1 MENLTK
7 NITLNINS
15 SLEEMEKYQNEI
27 HQLLC
32 STNNE
37 EIINSL
43 YNHQGELSKNSLSS
57 KEDKATFQITE
68 KDKTDLFE
76 TTKELMIDY
85 IENETLTYAKQ
96 SFHEDMLN
104 NVGLL
109 LEEQLQ
115 CLYDEDTLEEY
126 EVNKLI
132 EECLKKAYRYVYSY
146 VAPRRSYDGTGVRKP
161 PNPENMTKKIT
172 LLKNKPQPDQR
183 TNEWYEFRYNLLTA
197 SSIWKSFK
205 SESTR
210 NQLIY
215 EKCKPLDL
223 SKYNGGVYTNSPLHW
238 GQKYEELS
246 VMFYEKQYNTKVEDF
261 GCIPHDDYYFLGAS
275 PDGIIVD
282 EESPIYGRMLE
293 IKNIVNR
300 KITGIP
306 KYEYWI
312 QMQIQMEVCDLNE
325 CDFLETRFIEYEN
338 ETEFNDDGT
347 FEETANGEPKGIMM
361 YFIRHGKTH
370 YEYAP
375 LFCDKPTFLKWEEE
389 TMKKNSD
396 AMWMKNIYWR
406 LDQLSCV
413 LVLRNKLW
421 FKKALP
427 ILEKVWK
434 DIEHDRIHGY
444 EHRAPKRRMTSNRK
458 RKKASSYQGE
468 KDDELKKECLLNAMD
483 VMDIEIMEHDDIDH
497 NNMNLQFS
505 KDVVN
510 SVHGE
515 SKYDTSGLH
524 KKYYDLSHNIIQEHI
539 KKIQDEMEK
548 EEEIHHETNK
558 KLQHIQT
565 TPLLNFSEKTF
576 KSLSDDDI
584 EFHLDDDE
592 NTNHK

>member
-1 MENLTK
+1 MN

-15 SLEEMEKYQNEI
+15 SLEEMEKFQSEI
-27 HQLLC
+27 HNLLC
-32 STNNE
+32 STSDE
-37 EIINSL
+37 SIINSL
-43 YNHQGELSKNSLSS
+43 YKHQNNFNTTK
-57 KEDKATFQITE
+57 KEKEKEKFKISE
-68 KDKTDLFE
+68 KDKEDLLE
-76 TTKELMIDY
+76 TTKDLMIDY
-85 IENETLTYAKQ
+85 VETETLTYAKQ

-109 LEEQLQ
+109 LEEQLNT
-115 CLYDEDTLEEY
+115 LYEEDTLEEY

-132 EECLKKAYRYVYSY
+132 DECLKKAYRYVYSY
-146 VAPRRSYDGTGVRKP
+146 VSPRRSYDGTGVRKP
-161 PNPENMTKKIT
+161 PNPEKMTIKINE
-172 LLKNKPQPDQR
+172 LKNKPQPDQR

-197 SSIWKSFK
+197 SSIWKAFK

-246 VMFYEKQYNTKVEDF
+246 VMFYEKQFNTKVEDF

-282 EESPIYGRMLE
+282 DESPIYGRMLE

-338 ETEFNDDGT
+338 EDEFNEDGT
-347 FEETANGEPKGIMM
+347 FNETKNGEPKGIMM
-361 YFIRHGKTH
+361 YFIRDGKTH

-375 LFCDKPTFLKWEEE
+375 LFCTKPAFLKWEEE

-421 FKKALP
+421 FSKAVPL
-427 ILEKVWK
+427 LDKVWK
-434 DIEHDRIHGY
+434 DIEHDRVNGY
-444 EHRAPKRRMTSNRK
+444 EHRAPKKRNSASRK
-458 RKKASSYQGE
+458 RKKSAITQ
-468 KDDELKKECLLNAMD
+468 DNTDFKKECLLDAMS
-483 VMDIEIMEHDDIDH
+483 VMDIELMDNDNPDNDD
-497 NNMNLQFS
+497 NMNQHFS
-505 KDVVN
+505 KDNVKT
-510 SVHGE
+510 VHEE
-515 SKYDTSGLH
+515 SKYDTRELH
-524 KKYYDLSHNIIQEHI
+524 KKYYDLSHNIIKEHI
-539 KKIQDEMEK
+539 KKIQEDIEQ
-548 EEEIHHETNK
+548 EEETNK
-558 KLQHIQT
+558 KNMKQTIQT
-565 TPLLNFSEKTF
+565 TPLLNFSEKNF

-584 EFHLDDDE
+584 EFHLDDNNDD
-592 NTNHK
+592 TNHK